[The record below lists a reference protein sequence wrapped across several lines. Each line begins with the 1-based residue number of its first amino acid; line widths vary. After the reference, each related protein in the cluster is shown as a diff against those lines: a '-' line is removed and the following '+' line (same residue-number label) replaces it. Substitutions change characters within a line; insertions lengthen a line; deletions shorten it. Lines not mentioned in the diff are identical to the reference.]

1 MFSHIIIWSQ
11 CSLKS
16 ELHPQFLISCYWG
29 VLNNYCIGMY
39 QLVYEFVEN
48 NLDLSPNHLSWY
60 QTSQLQNLQ
69 WSSALFLQLKIVTKS
84 WVLVT
89 NMTIANSQGSSALF
103 LQDGCVLLNCPM
115 SRNIKRILSS
125 SDGHE
130 NWNIISRHLS

>member
-1 MFSHIIIWSQ
+1 
-11 CSLKS
+11 
-16 ELHPQFLISCYWG
+16 
-29 VLNNYCIGMY
+29 MY

-103 LQDGCVLLNCPM
+103 LQDGVHVIELSNVEEHPM
-115 SRNIKRILSS
+115 YSERILSS

-130 NWNIISRHLS
+130 YRNIISRHLS